1 MNAKKNK
8 LRLDMETIDEADLLT
23 LVIMLPENGGSTKI
37 GEIKFNIVDLFVNKR
52 KTYLIGD
59 DVAIELKIKYELLN
73 NLTPKQNVLNTTAD
87 SSLQLSHE
95 QDESISVDHDSSL
108 SLSRAA
114 KKGLLLKK

>member
-59 DVAIELKIKYELLN
+59 DVAIELKIKYELLG
-73 NLTPKQNVLNTTAD
+73 NLTPKLNVLNTTAD
-87 SSLQLSHE
+87 SS
-95 QDESISVDHDSSL
+95 
-108 SLSRAA
+108 
-114 KKGLLLKK
+114 